1 MIDTEDARQPGPREA
16 GPRRAGRA
24 RFARLTLM
32 DSWGALAVPVTGFL
46 LVVFVLPLVVI
57 LARSFTDPAPGVG
70 NYRQF
75 FAGTVYIDVLTNTFV
90 MAIAVTLVCLA
101 IGYPYAYLM
110 TLATSSWRGLL
121 MVLVLVP
128 FWTSLLVRSF
138 ALLLLL
144 RDTGALNESLQ
155 GLGLISEPIML
166 VRNFSGVLIGMV
178 QVMLPFMVLPLYA
191 TMRGL
196 DRRLLD
202 AAQSLGARPAF
213 AFWRIFVPLST
224 PGIAAGALLVFIQSL
239 GFYIT
244 PALLGGS
251 RNMMLG
257 ELIVEQVSTQLNWGF
272 AAAMA
277 TILLATTLVL
287 LAVASRFVDVRG
299 MPWSDR

>member
-277 TILLATTLVL
+277 TILLITTLVL
-287 LAVASRFVDVRG
+287 LAVASRFIDVRAMLWG
-299 MPWSDR
+299 DR